1 MERDIDIL
9 ITSKVSN
16 KEFDIDAQQFVT
28 LINIYQ
34 KHFLE
39 GKSLSDEELEKIKV
53 NIKEKNLDSY

>member
-1 MERDIDIL
+1 L

-34 KHFLE
+34 KHFFE
-39 GKSLSDEELEKIKV
+39 GKYLSDEEVEKINVK
-53 NIKEKNLDSY
+53 IKEKTFDSY

>member
-1 MERDIDIL
+1 L

-34 KHFLE
+34 KHLLE

-53 NIKEKNLDSY
+53 KIKEKTLDSYFRLL